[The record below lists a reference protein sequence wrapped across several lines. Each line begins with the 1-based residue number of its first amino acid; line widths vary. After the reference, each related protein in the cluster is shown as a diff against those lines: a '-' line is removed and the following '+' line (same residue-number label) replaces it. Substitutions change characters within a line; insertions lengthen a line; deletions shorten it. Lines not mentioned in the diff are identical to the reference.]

1 MPETET
7 PIPPAK
13 PGAVDP
19 HSGRRAGGVETIE
32 GGNQDAPKVPAKPKS
47 QPEK

>member
-7 PIPPAK
+7 PVPPAK

-19 HSGRRAGGVETIE
+19 HSGRRSGGVESIE
-32 GGNQDAPKVPAKPKS
+32 GGNQDAPKAGPKS
-47 QPEK
+47 KSPPEK